1 MRVKSR
7 YRTPP
12 IADTPA
18 VSQGQS
24 ELADVP
30 RSGAPADT
38 ALAGDDASLA
48 IQDQI
53 DALNRSEQ
61 SERDRISF
69 EKQMVALHP
78 EQYRESVAA
87 PPPLTPRQQNRDLY
101 QPRSER
107 SASAR
112 FVSAPVSRE
121 REIPNGSFER
131 QGRITLTAPQKEA
144 ARIAGCSEVVYA
156 AQLGELERR
165 KKDGYYEN

>member
-78 EQYRESVAA
+78 EQYRESVPA
-87 PPPLTPRQQNRDLY
+87 PPPPAPRQYTRDLY

-107 SASAR
+107 SASAH

-121 REIPNGSFER
+121 RAIPNGSFG
-131 QGRITLTAPQKEA
+131 QGRVTLSPAQKEA
-144 ARIAGCSEVVYA
+144 ARIAGVSEVTYA
-156 AQLGELERR
+156 QGIPELERR
-165 KKDGYYEN
+165 KSEGHYER